1 MRPGRVLSGDDA
13 LVVVSS
19 TPLYKGDLI
28 NREYL
33 MGDQRRFFV
42 THTCGHEYT
51 FEWEQVV
58 FKFKQLPNGRA
69 IPDSTTTR
77 LVCPHCEKT
86 IDEHTR
92 HQMVDKGRWIA
103 TNPAGERG
111 VVSYNISRMYS
122 PLNTIEEMVEK
133 YADATYNFQLQ
144 TFFNNELRFAL

>member
-77 LVCPHCEKT
+77 LVCPHCDCLLYPSVPSAHLLVPNPRGPGSLKKRTEK
-86 IDEHTR
+86 
-92 HQMVDKGRWIA
+92 
-103 TNPAGERG
+103 
-111 VVSYNISRMYS
+111 
-122 PLNTIEEMVEK
+122 EK
-133 YADATYNFQLQ
+133 
-144 TFFNNELRFAL
+144 

>member
-1 MRPGRVLSGDDA
+1 MTWVGS
-13 LVVVSS
+13 
-19 TPLYKGDLI
+19 
-28 NREYL
+28 
-33 MGDQRRFFV
+33 
-42 THTCGHEYT
+42 
-51 FEWEQVV
+51 V

-133 YADATYNFQLQ
+133 YADAMYNFQLQ
-144 TFFNNELRFAL
+144 TFFNNELRIAL